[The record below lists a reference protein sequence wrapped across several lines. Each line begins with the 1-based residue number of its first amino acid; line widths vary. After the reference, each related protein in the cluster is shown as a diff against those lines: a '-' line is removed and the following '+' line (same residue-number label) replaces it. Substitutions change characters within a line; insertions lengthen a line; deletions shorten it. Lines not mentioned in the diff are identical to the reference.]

1 MPAFNYTK
9 FGMASIKVLVA
20 FSGIVK
26 DAETSEEYRESKL
39 NGFGEKELPE
49 KFKSN
54 EYKVLIVADKYQTGF
69 DEPLLHTMYV
79 DKKLSGIK
87 AVQTLSRLN
96 RKIPGKE
103 DTFVLDFVNE
113 TDTILESFQPYY
125 EMTLLA
131 ETTDPNLLYDL
142 KVRLEGK
149 KIFTQEEINDFCNI
163 FFKSA
168 TIQSSK
174 DQGLLYAKVQP
185 AVDRFSALEI
195 QEEKDDFKHTLASF
209 LRLYAFLS
217 QIVPFQDQELEK
229 LYAYGRL
236 LLNKLPKDADTKYKL
251 NDDIALEYYRLQKI
265 SEGSIKLEKQG
276 GVELSP
282 TSEAGLSRDKE
293 EKARLSEIIQIL
305 NDRFGTEFTEAD
317 RLFFDQIE
325 AELVADEKLSD
336 KAKNNSIDNFKF
348 GFDDVFLTKL
358 IDRMDQNKDIFAKIM
373 DDEPFAETV
382 KTWLMK
388 QVYKKLN
395 EVKISEK

>member
-1 MPAFNYTK
+1 M
-9 FGMASIKVLVA
+9 
-20 FSGIVK
+20 
-26 DAETSEEYRESKL
+26 
-39 NGFGEKELPE
+39 
-49 KFKSN
+49 
-54 EYKVLIVADKYQTGF
+54 
-69 DEPLLHTMYV
+69 
-79 DKKLSGIK
+79 
-87 AVQTLSRLN
+87 
-96 RKIPGKE
+96 
-103 DTFVLDFVNE
+103 
-113 TDTILESFQPYY
+113 
-125 EMTLLA
+125 
-131 ETTDPNLLYDL
+131 
-142 KVRLEGK
+142 
-149 KIFTQEEINDFCNI
+149 
-163 FFKSA
+163 
-168 TIQSSK
+168 
-174 DQGLLYAKVQP
+174 YAKVQP